1 MVEEN
6 GVLREAELRRGFDEG
21 VEEERVRARN
31 REEEAARVENRAG
44 FAGQSEK
51 LGEEGAAA
59 VRAGHDEVGVDLLQ
73 RFDPRTG
80 SEKSEVGR
88 RTSGLNRRL
97 RDRAGAVRLP

>member
-1 MVEEN
+1 MVEKN

-21 VEEERVRARN
+21 VEEEGVRAQN
-31 REEEAARVENRAG
+31 REEEAVRVENRTG
-44 FAGQSEK
+44 FAGQSEE

-59 VRAGHDEVGVDLLQ
+59 VRTGHEEVGVDLLQ

-88 RTSGLNRRL
+88 RL
-97 RDRAGAVRLP
+97 RG